1 MTTARPFYKIEEE
14 TGNIVKVSHPLF
26 PTSAR
31 HFPSFPS
38 LRSKFLAPTKPH
50 QPHKQLAPPALLHNA
65 LPADATHALLI
76 PLIVQAPQQQQ
87 QQQVAASVGAVE
99 KAPFAS
105 STTTTSSSIIMGR
118 ERNVEKPQ
126 HERSKCECEEEFV
139 PSKISDE
146 EKFGKNCC
154 ERKRDLCDK
163 LTRSMNAK
171 NSMEHFLRNFMAK
184 HGSPAGSDLVD
195 DHLVKH
201 PADRDSFDNLMDRL
215 AEISAKLDN
224 WKHTMRAKF
233 NFHDEPLV
241 VSKNQPSSPQQSPPQ
256 QQQFPMVSFSSY
268 KKNQNA
274 NAPNSGAKFEHEI
287 SANGTM
293 NNNNNN
299 NNNSTLVDQIIPENN
314 TATTVTTTIGAIIT
328 TTTVM
333 EETSTTTKPQIEKI
347 ISIQERLK
355 NEFATLLGIVEENDR
370 KNGNNYEKNAV
381 KQRAVPN
388 IQTEEFGAFKNL
400 NDSQIPK
407 LPDER
412 NVFARWLKCKDRSK
426 VLSLCL

>member
-1 MTTARPFYKIEEE
+1 MSTARPFYKIEEE
-14 TGNIVKVSHPLF
+14 TGKIVKVSHPLF

-31 HFPSFPS
+31 HFPS

-87 QQQVAASVGAVE
+87 QQQVAATAGAVE
-99 KAPFAS
+99 KASFES

-184 HGSPAGSDLVD
+184 HGNPAGSDLID

-241 VSKNQPSSPQQSPPQ
+241 VSKNQPSSPQPLPLQQQ

-274 NAPNSGAKFEHEI
+274 NARNSGAKFEHEI

-293 NNNNNN
+293 NI
-299 NNNSTLVDQIIPENN
+299 NNSTLVDQIIPENN

-328 TTTVM
+328 TTVM
-333 EETSTTTKPQIEKI
+333 EETTTSTTKPQIEKI

-370 KNGNNYEKNAV
+370 KNANSYEKNAA
-381 KQRAVPN
+381 KQRALPN
-388 IQTEEFGAFKNL
+388 VQTEEFGAFKNM
-400 NDSQIPK
+400 NDSQVSK
-407 LPDER
+407 LPDEK
-412 NVFARWLKCKDRSK
+412 NVFSRWLKCKDRSK